1 MRLLTTTE
9 SSPKSSLALF
19 AELPQGNV
27 WSCLCMGAGELW
39 NCGGGGGKIVILL
52 FIYVFIETKD
62 GSEEVAAVTNSR
74 LSIKCLAQIKQGK
87 HSSVLLSDHCTSDS
101 QRGAEL
107 FFTHTR
113 KASFCV
119 PRNCIT
125 QNNFF
130 LSSFLAF
137 LGTLRMVHATSLWIF
152 VSEKWKALSQNI
164 LVTWL
169 SQNTDSSSSNS

>member
-1 MRLLTTTE
+1 MWGQVSFE
-9 SSPKSSLALF
+9 I
-19 AELPQGNV
+19 V
-27 WSCLCMGAGELW
+27 
-39 NCGGGGGKIVILL
+39 GGGKVVILL

-107 FFTHTR
+107 FFTHSR

-152 VSEKWKALSQNI
+152 VSEN
-164 LVTWL
+164 
-169 SQNTDSSSSNS
+169 